1 MEALLAGLPQ
11 SASDLLGPA
20 IDIALIIA
28 IGLLWL
34 TWYRNGK
41 RQQRLEQ
48 LLGSAASQL
57 EEATRHLAEA
67 TETIKHLQAAQQQ
80 VTPPPSR
87 QAARAYGREPV
98 PTREHAAT
106 ERPASPPVREPQPT
120 PPPQH
125 STQATMI
132 LRMHREGETA
142 ETIAE
147 RLNMPLAQVKLMLK
161 LHTASTAA
169 GQRADV

>member
-1 MEALLAGLPQ
+1 MEALLSRLPQ
-11 SASDLLGPA
+11 SASDLIGLA
-20 IDIALIIA
+20 VDLALIIA

-48 LLGSAASQL
+48 MLGSAAAQL
-57 EEATRHLAEA
+57 EEATRHLSEA
-67 TETIKHLQAAQQQ
+67 TETMQQLKAAQQEM
-80 VTPPPSR
+80 TPPPPR
-87 QAARAYGREPV
+87 QAARAYGREPARS
-98 PTREHAAT
+98 PAAS
-106 ERPASPPVREPQPT
+106 ERPAPPPVRETPPA

-147 RLNMPLAQVKLMLK
+147 RLNMPLAQVRLMLK
-161 LHTASTAA
+161 LHTASTTA